1 MFDSHTILED
11 RKCPYLNYKKTGAA
25 LWGRVWKFLKKLR
38 LELPYDPAISL
49 LDIYQK
55 DENSN
60 LKRCILVFIAAL
72 FIIVKTWKQ
81 PKLKSTV
88 D

>member
-1 MFDSHTILED
+1 M
-11 RKCPYLNYKKTGAA
+11 
-25 LWGRVWKFLKKLR
+25 GRVWKFLKKVR

-49 LDIYQK
+49 LGIYQK

-60 LKRCILVFIAAL
+60 LKRCILVFTAAL
-72 FIIVKTWKQ
+72 FIIVKTRKQ
-81 PKLKSTV
+81 PELTSTH

>member
-1 MFDSHTILED
+1 M
-11 RKCPYLNYKKTGAA
+11 
-25 LWGRVWKFLKKLR
+25 GRVWKFLKKVR

-49 LDIYQK
+49 PGIYQK

-60 LKRCILVFIAAL
+60 LKRCIRVFRAAL
-72 FIIVKTWKQ
+72 FIIVKTQKQ
-81 PKLKSTV
+81 PELTSTH